1 MIQWTYCPLNPSL
14 EQPGRDVAGR
24 GPGQTASPAPE
35 AGRSGSLAAMEFPRP
50 PRGTVRI
57 GVSMLLAALLAACGS
72 SLLRAPEV
80 PPDPDA
86 TRAQIA
92 SLLPASVGNRSDW
105 AADLYSALEALKI
118 EPSTRNVCAVL
129 AVSEQESGYQVN
141 PAVPNLPAIARRE
154 IDAKAAKLHIP
165 RFAVGAALELRSPD
179 GRSYRERIE
188 AARTEK
194 ALNDI
199 YEDFLGQV
207 PLGRRLFEGYN
218 PVRTAGPMQ
227 VSVAFAEAHARE
239 RKYPFPMPGSLRD
252 ELFTRRGGLYFGA
265 AHLLDYPA
273 EYEAMIYRF
282 ADFNAGHYASR
293 NAAFQEA
300 LTLASGRKLAL
311 DGDLLIDGG
320 SDSQASETELAA
332 RSLGA
337 RLGLSEREIHR
348 DLARGEDAEFA
359 KTRLH
364 ATVFGLAEARA
375 KRTLPRARLP
385 QIRLE
390 GPKITRK
397 LTTEWFARR
406 VDERYSRCLA
416 RATAA
421 N

>member
-293 NAAFQEA
+293 NAAIQEA
-300 LTLASGRKLAL
+300 LAL
-311 DGDLLIDGG
+311 
-320 SDSQASETELAA
+320 T
-332 RSLGA
+332 
-337 RLGLSEREIHR
+337 
-348 DLARGEDAEFA
+348 
-359 KTRLH
+359 
-364 ATVFGLAEARA
+364 
-375 KRTLPRARLP
+375 
-385 QIRLE
+385 
-390 GPKITRK
+390 
-397 LTTEWFARR
+397 
-406 VDERYSRCLA
+406 SRPS
-416 RATAA
+416 
-421 N
+421 